1 MTDTE
6 PSPTAPSQASASA
19 DSTPSSTTS
28 VSLWTLVA
36 LIIGSTVGAGIF
48 SLPQNIASVAA
59 PGAMLIGWAIAG
71 VGMLSVAFV
80 FQILA
85 RRKPHLDS
93 GVYSYVRAGLGD
105 FIGFASGWGYWL
117 GSIIAQVGYAT
128 LFFNTLGHYL
138 PLFDA
143 SHSWTSA
150 IAVSAMTWG
159 IFAVLTRGTQQAAIM
174 NLITTVAKLVP
185 IVAFVVLIAF
195 VGFSWDKF
203 TMDFWGRD
211 SGQTV
216 FEQIQGIML
225 FTVWVFIGVEGASV
239 YSKQA
244 RKRTDVGRAT
254 IIGFISVLALLV
266 SVSTLSYGVL
276 TQEELA
282 ALPDNSMASV
292 LTAVVGDWGGLLIS
306 VGLCLS
312 VLGAYVSWQMLCA
325 EPITLMALDGLLPRT
340 VGRTNKAGAP
350 WVAQLISTIAI
361 QGFVIVFFA
370 NETSYNAMVQL
381 ATIMYLLPYIFSSL
395 YLVLL
400 ASRGRGLS
408 HPKAGVSFDLS
419 GPEVSGRD
427 NRRHLAVAVLAFA
440 YSMWLIYAADLVYV
454 LFGAIAIIPGLIPY
468 VATRLFKR
476 ERVFNTFEWVIVAII
491 VVAAIAA
498 AWGLARGTLS
508 L

>member
-1 MTDTE
+1 MCMTDTDV
-6 PSPTAPSQASASA
+6 PSTAPADSASGR
-19 DSTPSSTTS
+19 SHS

-85 RRKPHLDS
+85 HRKPHLDS

-117 GSIIAQVGYAT
+117 GSVIAQVGYAT

-143 SHSWTSA
+143 SHRWSSA

-185 IVAFVVLIAF
+185 IVAFVVLLAF
-195 VGFSWDKF
+195 VGFSWDRF
-203 TMDFWGRD
+203 TLDFWGRD
-211 SGQTV
+211 SGETV

-276 TQEELA
+276 TQAELA

-340 VGRTNKAGAP
+340 VGTTNKAGAP

-491 VVAAIAA
+491 VVAAVAA

>member
-117 GSIIAQVGYAT
+117 GSVIAQVGYAT

-419 GPEVSGRD
+419 GPEVSRRD

>member
-1 MTDTE
+1 MCMTDTDV
-6 PSPTAPSQASASA
+6 PSTAPADSASGR
-19 DSTPSSTTS
+19 SHS

-85 RRKPHLDS
+85 HRKPHLDS

-117 GSIIAQVGYAT
+117 GSVIAQVGYAT

-143 SHSWTSA
+143 SHRWSSA

-185 IVAFVVLIAF
+185 IVAFVVLLAF
-195 VGFSWDKF
+195 VGFSWDRF
-203 TMDFWGRD
+203 TLDFWGRD
-211 SGQTV
+211 SGETV

-276 TQEELA
+276 TQAELA

-491 VVAAIAA
+491 VVAAVAA

>member
-1 MTDTE
+1 MCMTDTDV
-6 PSPTAPSQASASA
+6 PSTAPADSASGR
-19 DSTPSSTTS
+19 SHS

-117 GSIIAQVGYAT
+117 GSVIAQVGYAT

-143 SHSWTSA
+143 SHRWSSA

-185 IVAFVVLIAF
+185 IVAFVVLLAF
-195 VGFSWDKF
+195 VGFSWDRF
-203 TMDFWGRD
+203 TLDFWGRD
-211 SGQTV
+211 SGETV

-276 TQEELA
+276 TQAELA

-491 VVAAIAA
+491 VVAAVAA